1 MLRLVWIIEQKNDLY
16 DELIIDRVIGLAS
29 YWAEGLAP
37 RRSKRAII
45 LRCVAGKGQ
54 TADQI
59 FTMENTHTII
69 PDLMGLTSQKV
80 LAKCSRLQ
88 LTTVIGGHLGGVGQY
103 CC

>member
-1 MLRLVWIIEQKNDLY
+1 MLRLVWIMQQRNDLY

-29 YWAEGLAP
+29 YWAQGAQGFAS

-45 LRCVAGKGQ
+45 LHCVAGKGQ

-69 PDLMGLTSQKV
+69 PDLMGLASQKKSS
-80 LAKCSRLQ
+80 LNAADWS
-88 LTTVIGGHLGGVGQY
+88 
-103 CC
+103 

>member
-1 MLRLVWIIEQKNDLY
+1 MEQRDDLY

-29 YWAEGLAP
+29 CWAKGAQGFAS

-45 LRCVAGKGQ
+45 LQCVAGKGQ
-54 TADQI
+54 TVDQI
-59 FTMENTHTII
+59 FTTENTHTII

-80 LAKCSRLQ
+80 FAKRSGLE
-88 LTTVIGGHLGGVGQY
+88 LTTVTGGHLGGVGQY

>member
-1 MLRLVWIIEQKNDLY
+1 MEQRDDLY

-29 YWAEGLAP
+29 YWAEGAQGFAS

-45 LRCVAGKGQ
+45 LHCVAGKGQ

-69 PDLMGLTSQKV
+69 PDLMGLASQKV
-80 LAKCSRLQ
+80 FAKCSRLE
-88 LTTVIGGHLGGVGQY
+88 LTTVIGGHLGGVGQH

>member
-1 MLRLVWIIEQKNDLY
+1 MLRLVWIMEQRDDLY

-29 YWAEGLAP
+29 YWAEGAKGFASLC
-37 RRSKRAII
+37 SKRTII
-45 LRCVAGKGQ
+45 LQCVAGKGQ

-80 LAKCSRLQ
+80 SGNAEGWS
-88 LTTVIGGHLGGVGQY
+88 
-103 CC
+103 